1 VARVTLTQRVAR
13 SLTLLRAFVVASALL
28 LAIAAVVLGTILTH
42 ALRGQAVDDSKV
54 SLMQYTNSVV
64 RERLVRGDRLIVGRR
79 VHALVKHD
87 IAARRDILSVKVWRP
102 DGVLAWTN
110 LEPQRIGKRF
120 PLAGGHLQEALET
133 GHAEAE
139 LEELNTAED
148 TAEAKLGIAH
158 VLEVYAP
165 IIGSGGKVV
174 GAYEIYADS
183 SRLESTIAARKQQI
197 WLTTAGVFV
206 AVWALLLLLVRGA
219 SATLTR
225 QTERLRARSA
235 QLMDSYAQLEQNTLE
250 AIESLN
256 ATVEAK
262 DPYTAGHSQR
272 VQDLAVAVGR
282 QLGLEGT
289 RLDSLRLAG
298 LFHDIGKLA
307 VPDAIL
313 TKPAR
318 LTAEEFAQIQQH
330 SEAGA
335 RIVAR
340 LGRLRDAV
348 PIIRHHHERW
358 DGNGYP
364 DGIAGEAI
372 PLEAAIVGLAD
383 AWDAMTTDRPYQ
395 PALSV
400 QDALREIRQGRGT
413 QFAPEVV
420 DAFLASLGSGAVLTL
435 ADDSRDEPLQAAG

>member
-1 VARVTLTQRVAR
+1 V
-13 SLTLLRAFVVASALL
+13 SAQL
-28 LAIAAVVLGTILTH
+28 LALAAVVLGTILTH

-64 RERLVRGDRLIVGRR
+64 RERLVRGDGLIFGSA
-79 VHALVKHD
+79 VHGLVKHD
-87 IAARRDILSVKVWRP
+87 IAVRPDILSVKVWRP

-110 LEPQRIGKRF
+110 LEPERIGKRF
-120 PLAGGHLQEALET
+120 PLEGGHLEEALET
-133 GHAEAE
+133 GEAEAE
-139 LEELNTAED
+139 LEDLNAAED
-148 TAEAKLGIAH
+148 SAEAKLGIDH

-165 IIGSGGKVV
+165 ILDSGGTVV
-174 GAYEIYADS
+174 GAYEVYADS
-183 SRLESTIAARKQQI
+183 SRLESMIAARKRLI
-197 WLTTAGVFV
+197 WLTTLGVFA

-219 SATLTR
+219 SATLKR

-272 VQDLAVAVGR
+272 VQDISVAIGAR
-282 QLGLEGT
+282 LGLDKA

-318 LTAEEFAQIQQH
+318 LTSEEFEQIQQH

-335 RIVAR
+335 RIIGR

-358 DGNGYP
+358 DGHGYP
-364 DGIAGEAI
+364 DGIAAEAI

-395 PALSV
+395 RALSV
-400 QDALREIRQGRGT
+400 QEALGEIRRGRGT

-420 DAFLASLGSGAVLTL
+420 DAFLVTFGAGAVLSVV
-435 ADDSRDEPLQAAG
+435 DGGKDEPLQAAG